1 MVILYSFHDNLH
13 LLYEIYD
20 NLHLTSLL
28 HIQTLDTH
36 VLKMME
42 NFLEKSYWA
51 ICLSEFVH
59 LKGSSQ
65 KNKTKKLKTL
75 TVRCYPTLY
84 RVWSIKVILLIV
96 SKKLSLPTEC
106 QYFCKLTSNK
116 TEMNSHGDPIIYWQH
131 ANHLLVLDF

>member
-28 HIQTLDTH
+28 HMQTLDTH

-65 KNKTKKLKTL
+65 KNKTKKTENFDCTLLSNFVQGLKYQSNFTYCQQK
-75 TVRCYPTLY
+75 TIITY
-84 RVWSIKVILLIV
+84 RMSIFL
-96 SKKLSLPTEC
+96 
-106 QYFCKLTSNK
+106 
-116 TEMNSHGDPIIYWQH
+116 
-131 ANHLLVLDF
+131 